1 MYAII
6 TISLP
11 RINDE
16 LIKDEIKAF
25 ENYCEDR
32 GYNPT
37 DRISETCSTKVGRYH
52 IRMEKYI
59 PADDIA
65 KKLIEAI
72 IKGDK

>member
-59 PADDIA
+59 PADDTA
-65 KKLIEAI
+65 KKLIDVIMKE
-72 IKGDK
+72 DE